1 MRPRSFAN
9 LGFGT
14 TAVRFSAAPLPIE
27 QEKSGE
33 GARRK
38 IRDGGKRM
46 KNQFSK
52 DHQSSRLD
60 QVSWEFRLVLAVTFV
75 ACLLLAA
82 LRRGWTQ
89 ARRQRRLEASDKH
102 CSVLGE
108 AKSMANTYAPFAFM
122 G

>member
-1 MRPRSFAN
+1 MKYCSFAN
-9 LGFGT
+9 LGPS
-14 TAVRFSAAPLPIE
+14 ASDVRCSAAPMQTE
-27 QEKSGE
+27 QKEPGE
-33 GARRK
+33 SRSRK

-46 KNQFSK
+46 NNQANK
-52 DHQSSRLD
+52 DHQSSKLD

-75 ACLLLAA
+75 ACLFLAA

-89 ARRQRRLEASDKH
+89 ARRRRLGAGDGH
-102 CSVLGE
+102 GSVLGE

>member
-1 MRPRSFAN
+1 MKSRSLAN
-9 LGFGT
+9 LGPSMT
-14 TAVRFSAAPLPIE
+14 DVRFSAAPLPTE
-27 QEKSGE
+27 RKQSGE
-33 GARRK
+33 GRSRK

-46 KNQFSK
+46 KNQSNI
-52 DHQSSRLD
+52 DHQSSKLD

-75 ACLLLAA
+75 ACLFLAA

-89 ARRQRRLEASDKH
+89 ARRQRLEAGDER